1 MNLVGF
7 ALPVI
12 SFVLIPLS
20 GYAQAA
26 SVGYLRPALWCGV
39 ASLSAVATAQ
49 SPGPES
55 KAAEAAVR
63 QLLDTQAA
71 AWNRG
76 DLEGYMSGYWNS
88 GELTFFSGATE
99 TGGWKPTLERYRQHY
114 KKTGSQ
120 MGHLDFSNIRF
131 EALGEEAALVRGRWR
146 LKTANGPTRTGL
158 FTLILRRFPEGWRIV
173 HDHSS

>member
-1 MNLVGF
+1 MNLVRF

-26 SVGYLRPALWCGV
+26 SFGYLRPALWCGM
-39 ASLSAVATAQ
+39 ASLSAVANAR
-49 SPGPES
+49 SPGPET
-55 KAAEAAVR
+55 KAAETAVR

-88 GELTFFSGATE
+88 GELTFSSGATE
-99 TGGWKPTLERYRQHY
+99 SGGWKPTLERYRQHY
-114 KKTGSQ
+114 KKAGSQ

-146 LKTANGPTRTGL
+146 LKTANGQTRTGL
-158 FTLILRRFPEGWRIV
+158 FTLMLRRFPEGWRIV